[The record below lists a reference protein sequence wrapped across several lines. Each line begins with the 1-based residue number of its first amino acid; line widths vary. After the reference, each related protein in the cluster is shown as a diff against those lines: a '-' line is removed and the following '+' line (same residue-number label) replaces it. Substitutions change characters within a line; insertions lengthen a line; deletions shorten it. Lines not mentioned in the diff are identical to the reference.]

1 MRRATNKTVHS
12 HPIHPVVHP
21 NIMIYLYYSEKFQAY
36 NFGPEH
42 PFNPARLML
51 AYKLM
56 EEEGL
61 IDDLTCKVE
70 PQPAAEADLE
80 RVHTPEYIASVQ
92 AEVPDLAFGLGS
104 DDTPVFPGIY
114 AASRL
119 LAGGSIDAARRIIAE
134 DCSAFNIGGGLHHAM
149 PSQASG
155 FCVFDDP
162 ALAICVLKERF
173 ERVLYIDIDGHHGD
187 GVQQI
192 FYEDPDV
199 LTISLHES
207 GLYLFPGTG
216 FIDELGA
223 GPGLGYSVN
232 IPMPM
237 YAGDE
242 EYRRAFEEI
251 VPRLFEWFSAAGG
264 GGTTGRGHPLLRS
277 AHHSEYDPCRVYPS
291 CAAHHRA
298 DPAACRRQA
307 AGPGRG
313 RLQHGGGARGLY
325 QRASSHEGRAAAE
338 YLPPY
343 WVEFFMNLVE
353 REPLSLPDIEIKVG
367 TETKKRITAELELTL
382 QGLKEKVNEIH
393 KVFF

>member
-1 MRRATNKTVHS
+1 
-12 HPIHPVVHP
+12 
-21 NIMIYLYYSEKFQAY
+21 MIYLFYSEKFQAY

-51 AYKLM
+51 AYKLI

-61 IDDLTCKVE
+61 MDWQTCRVE
-70 PQPAAEADLE
+70 PRPADVADLE
-80 RVHTPEYIASVQ
+80 RVHTPEYIASVE
-92 AEVPDLAFGLGS
+92 AEEPDMACGLGS
-104 DDTPVFPGIY
+104 GDTPVFPGIY

-119 LAGGSIDAARRIIAE
+119 LAGGSIDAARRMIAE

-149 PSQASG
+149 PSRASG

-162 ALAICVLKERF
+162 ALAISILKERF
-173 ERVLYIDIDGHHGD
+173 HRVLYIDIDGHHGD

-199 LTISLHES
+199 LTISMHES

-242 EYRRAFEEI
+242 EYRQAFEEI
-251 VPRLFEWFSAAGG
+251 VPRLFEWFKPQAVVAQLGVDTHYSDPLTTLNMTLAGYTHLVQRIIELTGQYAAGRLLALGG
-264 GGTTGRGHPLLRS
+264 GGYNMEVVPVAFASVLHLMRG
-277 AHHSEYDPCRVYPS
+277 E
-291 CAAHHRA
+291 
-298 DPAACRRQA
+298 
-307 AGPGRG
+307 
-313 RLQHGGGARGLY
+313 RLP
-325 QRASSHEGRAAAE
+325 E

-343 WVEFFMNLVE
+343 WVEFFMNLVGS
-353 REPLSLPDIEIKVG
+353 EPLSLPDIEIKVG
-367 TETKKRITAELELTL
+367 RETKKRITAELELTVH
-382 QGLKEKVNEIH
+382 GLKEKVNWIH
-393 KVFF
+393 KVF

>member
-1 MRRATNKTVHS
+1 MAWLRRATNDPSIETTPRS
-12 HPIHPVVHP
+12 NPI
-21 NIMIYLYYSEKFQAY
+21 IMIYLYYSEKFQNY

-61 IDDLTCKVE
+61 MDGLTCSVE
-70 PQPAAEADLE
+70 PQPASVEDLQ
-80 RVHTPEYIASVQ
+80 RVHTQEYIASVQ
-92 AEVPDLAFGLGS
+92 AEEPDLAFGLGS

-114 AASRL
+114 EASRL
-119 LAGGSIDAARRIIAE
+119 LAGSSIDAARRIIAE

-149 PSQASG
+149 PTQASG

-162 ALAICVLKERF
+162 ALAISVLKEGF
-173 ERVLYIDIDGHHGD
+173 ERILYIDIDGHHGD

-192 FYEDPDV
+192 FYEDFDV
-199 LTISLHES
+199 LTISMHES
-207 GLYLFPGTG
+207 GVYLFPGTG
-216 FIDELGA
+216 FIDEIGA
-223 GPGLGYSVN
+223 GLGLGYSVN

-251 VPRLFEWFSAAGG
+251 VPRLFEWFEPQAVVAQLGVDTHYSDPLTTLNMTLTGYTYLVRRIIELTGQHAGGRLLALGG
-264 GGTTGRGHPLLRS
+264 GGYNMEVVPVAWASVLHLLRG
-277 AHHSEYDPCRVYPS
+277 EILP
-291 CAAHHRA
+291 
-298 DPAACRRQA
+298 
-307 AGPGRG
+307 
-313 RLQHGGGARGLY
+313 
-325 QRASSHEGRAAAE
+325 E

-343 WVEFFMNLVE
+343 WVEFFMNLVG
-353 REPLSLPDIEIKVG
+353 REPLTLPDIEIKVG
-367 TETKKRITAELELTL
+367 SETKKRINAELDVTL

-393 KVFF
+393 KVF

>member
-1 MRRATNKTVHS
+1 
-12 HPIHPVVHP
+12 
-21 NIMIYLYYSEKFQAY
+21 MIYLYYSEKFQAY

-56 EEEGL
+56 EEEGM

-70 PQPAAEADLE
+70 PQTAEEADLQ
-80 RVHTPEYIASVQ
+80 RVHTLEYIASVQ
-92 AEVPDLAFGLGS
+92 TEEPELAFGLGS

-149 PSQASG
+149 PSRASG

-162 ALAICVLKERF
+162 ALAISVLKERF

-237 YAGDE
+237 YSGNE
-242 EYRRAFEEI
+242 EYLRAFEVI
-251 VPRLFEWFSAAGG
+251 VPRLFAWFQPQAVVAQLGVDTHYSDPLTTLNMTLTGYTHLVRRIIELTGQYAGGRLLALGG
-264 GGTTGRGHPLLRS
+264 GGYNMEVVPVAFASVLHLMRS
-277 AHHSEYDPCRVYPS
+277 EKLP
-291 CAAHHRA
+291 
-298 DPAACRRQA
+298 
-307 AGPGRG
+307 
-313 RLQHGGGARGLY
+313 
-325 QRASSHEGRAAAE
+325 E

-343 WVEFFMNLVE
+343 WVEFFSNLVG
-353 REPLSLPDIEIKVG
+353 REPLSPPDIEIKVG
-367 TETKKRITAELELTL
+367 TQTKKRITEELETTL
-382 QGLKEKVNEIH
+382 RGLKEKVNGIY
-393 KVFF
+393 KVF

>member
-1 MRRATNKTVHS
+1 MRRATNDPSIETTPRS
-12 HPIHPVVHP
+12 NPI
-21 NIMIYLYYSEKFQAY
+21 IMIYLYYSEKFQNY

-61 IDDLTCKVE
+61 MDGLTCSVE
-70 PQPAAEADLE
+70 PQPASVEDLQ
-80 RVHTPEYIASVQ
+80 RVHTQEYIASVQ
-92 AEVPDLAFGLGS
+92 AEEPDLAFGLGS

-114 AASRL
+114 EASRL
-119 LAGGSIDAARRIIAE
+119 LAGSSIDAARRIIAE

-149 PSQASG
+149 PTQASG

-162 ALAICVLKERF
+162 ALAISVLKERF
-173 ERVLYIDIDGHHGD
+173 ERILYIDIDGHHGD

-192 FYEDPDV
+192 FYEDFDV
-199 LTISLHES
+199 LTISMHES
-207 GLYLFPGTG
+207 GVYLFPGTG
-216 FIDELGA
+216 FIDEIGA
-223 GPGLGYSVN
+223 GLGLGYSVN

-251 VPRLFEWFSAAGG
+251 VPRLFEWFEPQAVVAQLGVDTHYSDPLTTLNMTLTGYTYLVRRIIELTGQHAGGRLLALGG
-264 GGTTGRGHPLLRS
+264 GGYNMEVVPVAWASVLHLLRG
-277 AHHSEYDPCRVYPS
+277 EILP
-291 CAAHHRA
+291 
-298 DPAACRRQA
+298 
-307 AGPGRG
+307 
-313 RLQHGGGARGLY
+313 
-325 QRASSHEGRAAAE
+325 E

-343 WVEFFMNLVE
+343 WVEFFMNLVG
-353 REPLSLPDIEIKVG
+353 REPLTLPDIEIKVG
-367 TETKKRITAELELTL
+367 SETKKRINAELDVTL

-393 KVFF
+393 KVF

>member
-1 MRRATNKTVHS
+1 MRRATNDPSIETTPRS
-12 HPIHPVVHP
+12 NPI
-21 NIMIYLYYSEKFQAY
+21 IMIYLYYSEKFQNY

-61 IDDLTCKVE
+61 MDGLTCSVE
-70 PQPAAEADLE
+70 PQPASVEDLQ
-80 RVHTPEYIASVQ
+80 RVHTQEYIASVQ
-92 AEVPDLAFGLGS
+92 AEEPDLAFGLGS

-114 AASRL
+114 EASRL
-119 LAGGSIDAARRIIAE
+119 LAGSSIDAARRIIAE

-149 PSQASG
+149 PTQASG

-162 ALAICVLKERF
+162 ALAISVLKEGF
-173 ERVLYIDIDGHHGD
+173 ERILYIDIDGHHGD

-192 FYEDPDV
+192 FYEDFDV
-199 LTISLHES
+199 LTISMHES
-207 GLYLFPGTG
+207 GVYLFPGTG
-216 FIDELGA
+216 FIDEIGA
-223 GPGLGYSVN
+223 GLGLGYSVN

-251 VPRLFEWFSAAGG
+251 VPRLFEWFEPQAVVAQLGVDTHYSDPLTTLNMTLTGYTYLVRRIIELTGQHAGGRLLALGG
-264 GGTTGRGHPLLRS
+264 GGYNMEVVPVAWASVLHLLRG
-277 AHHSEYDPCRVYPS
+277 EILP
-291 CAAHHRA
+291 
-298 DPAACRRQA
+298 
-307 AGPGRG
+307 
-313 RLQHGGGARGLY
+313 
-325 QRASSHEGRAAAE
+325 E

-343 WVEFFMNLVE
+343 WVEFFMNLVG
-353 REPLSLPDIEIKVG
+353 REPLTLPDIEIKVG
-367 TETKKRITAELELTL
+367 SETKKRINAELDVTL

-393 KVFF
+393 KVF

>member
-1 MRRATNKTVHS
+1 M
-12 HPIHPVVHP
+12 IH
-21 NIMIYLYYSEKFQAY
+21 LYYSDKFRAY

-61 IDDLTCKVE
+61 MDESTCRVE
-70 PQPAAEADLE
+70 PQMASEADLE
-80 RVHTPEYIASVQ
+80 RVHTAEYIAAVA
-92 AEVPDLAFGLGS
+92 AEEHDLAFGLGS

-114 AASRL
+114 EASRL
-119 LAGGSIDAARRIIAE
+119 LAGGSIDAARQIVAE
-134 DCSAFNIGGGLHHAM
+134 DGMAFNIGGGLHHAM

-162 ALAICVLKERF
+162 ALAISVLKEKF

-199 LTISLHES
+199 LTISMHES

-216 FIDELGA
+216 FIDEIGA
-223 GPGLGYSVN
+223 RPGIGCSVN

-242 EYRRAFEEI
+242 EYCRAFEEI
-251 VPRLFEWFSAAGG
+251 VPGLLEWFDPQAVVAQLGVDTHYSDPLTTLNMTLTGYDQLVSRIIDLTKKHAGGRLLALGG
-264 GGTTGRGHPLLRS
+264 GGYNLEVVPVAWSSVLHLMRGEKP
-277 AHHSEYDPCRVYPS
+277 P
-291 CAAHHRA
+291 
-298 DPAACRRQA
+298 
-307 AGPGRG
+307 
-313 RLQHGGGARGLY
+313 
-325 QRASSHEGRAAAE
+325 E

-343 WVEFFMNLVE
+343 WVEFFMNLVG
-353 REPLSLPDIEIKVG
+353 REPLTLPDIDIKVG
-367 TETKKRITAELELTL
+367 AETKKRITAELEKTL
-382 QGLKEKVNEIH
+382 LGLKEKINNVYKIY
-393 KVFF
+393 

>member
-1 MRRATNKTVHS
+1 
-12 HPIHPVVHP
+12 
-21 NIMIYLYYSEKFQAY
+21 MIYLYYSEKFQAY

-61 IDDLTCKVE
+61 IDEFTCVVE
-70 PQPAAEADLE
+70 PQPALEADLQ
-80 RVHTPEYIASVQ
+80 RVHTLEYIASVK
-92 AEVPDLAFGLGS
+92 AEEQDLAFGLGS
-104 DDTPVFPGIY
+104 DDTPVFSGIY
-114 AASRL
+114 EASRL
-119 LAGGSIDAARRIIAE
+119 LAGGSIDAARRIIVE

-162 ALAICVLKERF
+162 ALAISVLKERF

-199 LTISLHES
+199 LTISMHES

-216 FIDELGA
+216 FIDEIGS

-237 YAGDE
+237 YSGNE

-251 VPRLFEWFSAAGG
+251 VPRLFDWFEPQAVVAQLGVDTHYTDPLTTLNMSLTGYTNLVQRIIELTGQHAGGRLLALGG
-264 GGTTGRGHPLLRS
+264 GGYNMEVVPVAWTCVLHLLRG
-277 AHHSEYDPCRVYPS
+277 EPLPD
-291 CAAHHRA
+291 
-298 DPAACRRQA
+298 
-307 AGPGRG
+307 
-313 RLQHGGGARGLY
+313 
-325 QRASSHEGRAAAE
+325 
-338 YLPPY
+338 YLSPY
-343 WVEFFMNLVE
+343 WVEFFMNLIG
-353 REPLSLPDIEIKVG
+353 REPLTLPDIDIKVG
-367 TETKKRITAELELTL
+367 NETEKRITAELDKTL
-382 QGLKEKVNEIH
+382 QGLKEKVNSIH
-393 KVFF
+393 KVF

>member
-1 MRRATNKTVHS
+1 
-12 HPIHPVVHP
+12 
-21 NIMIYLYYSEKFQAY
+21 MIYLYYSEKFQDY

-56 EEEGL
+56 EEEGM
-61 IDDLTCKVE
+61 IDDLTCRVE
-70 PQPAAEADLE
+70 PQPAEQADLE
-80 RVHTPEYIASVQ
+80 RVHTPEYIASVE

-119 LAGGSIDAARRIIAE
+119 LAGSSIDAARRMTTE

-149 PSQASG
+149 PTKASG

-162 ALAICVLKERF
+162 ALAISVLKERF

-192 FYEDPDV
+192 FYEDFNV
-199 LTISLHES
+199 LTISMHES

-237 YAGDE
+237 YAGDD
-242 EYRRAFEEI
+242 EYLRAFEEI
-251 VPRLFEWFSAAGG
+251 VPRLFKWFEPQAVVAQLGADTHYSDPLTTLNMTLAGYTHLVGRIIELTRLHAGGRLLALGG
-264 GGTTGRGHPLLRS
+264 GGYNMEVVPVAFASVLHLMRGEALP
-277 AHHSEYDPCRVYPS
+277 
-291 CAAHHRA
+291 
-298 DPAACRRQA
+298 
-307 AGPGRG
+307 
-313 RLQHGGGARGLY
+313 
-325 QRASSHEGRAAAE
+325 E

-343 WVEFFMNLVE
+343 WVEFFTNLVG
-353 REPLSLPDIEIKVG
+353 REPLSPPDIDIKVG
-367 TETKKRITAELELTL
+367 KETKKRITAELDTTL
-382 QGLKEKVNEIH
+382 KGLKEKVNKIH
-393 KVFF
+393 KVL